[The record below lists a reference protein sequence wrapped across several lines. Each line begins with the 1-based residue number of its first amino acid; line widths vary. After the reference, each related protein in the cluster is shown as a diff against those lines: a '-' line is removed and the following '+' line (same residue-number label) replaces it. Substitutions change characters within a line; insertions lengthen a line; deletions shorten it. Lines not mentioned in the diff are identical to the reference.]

1 MWTKGKHLCNSAFGE
16 VCARKWTGAEHRQRT
31 RAETYLIFGD
41 VCMMMADVAETL
53 FSAWKTNQPK
63 PVFAEEDTRD
73 TKEDE

>member
-1 MWTKGKHLCNSAFGE
+1 
-16 VCARKWTGAEHRQRT
+16 
-31 RAETYLIFGD
+31 
-41 VCMMMADVAETL
+41 MADVAETL